1 MESKHK
7 NALIVALLAVVL
19 VMAVGYAAF
28 AQQLTA
34 QQLTIN
40 STATINQGDEDN
52 PNWKV
57 EFDQDKTTGVG
68 VVDTTT
74 GSGGTV
80 PPTGSISFSDGSNA
94 NISATLNT
102 PGDSVKFTF
111 TVVNYGTIKAALG
124 TPVLSLTSGEDQD
137 GEPGGSTVK
146 YNNVIFTVTNPIS
159 STLEGGTDAST
170 TFTVTAT
177 FDPNATSVASGSN
190 SAGITVSLSATQ
202 SA

>member
-28 AQQLTA
+28 AQQLT
-34 QQLTIN
+34 IN
-40 STATINQGDEDN
+40 STATIQNESGDKT
-52 PNWKV
+52 NWKV
-57 EFDQDKTTGVG
+57 EFDQDKTSGVG

-137 GEPGGSTVK
+137 GTPGGNTVK
-146 YNNVIFTVTNPIS
+146 YNNVIFTVTNPVS
-159 STLEGGTDAST
+159 STLEGGTNALT

-177 FDPNATSVASGSN
+177 FDPNATSVASGNN
-190 SAGITVSLSATQ
+190 SASITVSLSATQ

>member
-28 AQQLTA
+28 AQQLT
-34 QQLTIN
+34 IN
-40 STATINQGDEDN
+40 STATIQNESGDKT
-52 PNWKV
+52 NWKV
-57 EFDQDKTTGVG
+57 EFDQAKTTGVG

-80 PPTGSISFSDGSNA
+80 PPTGSISFSNGSNA

-146 YNNVIFTVTNPIS
+146 YNNVIFTVTNPVS